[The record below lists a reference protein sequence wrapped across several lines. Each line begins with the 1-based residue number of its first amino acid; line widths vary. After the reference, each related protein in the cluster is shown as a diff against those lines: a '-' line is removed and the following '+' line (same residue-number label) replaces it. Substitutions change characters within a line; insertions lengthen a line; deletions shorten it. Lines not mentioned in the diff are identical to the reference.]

1 MKNFFRTIL
10 LFTLF
15 CFPFGGWGAYAQLYP
30 VQITTVFNSPYSVK
44 ISDYATSMDTKMQLL
59 INPTDIAISQRQV
72 RLKLYIQGNGLNVQS
87 SDYIQGQRPIFIN
100 GGELQTLTNTDIS
113 ALFRLENLQGISA
126 AQYANGLPDGMY
138 SFCFEM
144 YDFATNQK
152 ISQKSCASLYLILND
167 PPLLNTPQKNEQIA
181 STEFPNILF
190 TWTPRQI
197 NATNIS
203 YKFELKQLIDPTLDP
218 QIGFQMSPI
227 LYEETLFSTALL
239 YNLSMPI
246 LTPGMRY
253 AWRVRAIST
262 TGLSENAVFKND
274 GYSEIYSF
282 KYTSSCTAPTFL
294 LSESQSSKSVK
305 ITWEGVPEHTRY
317 QVQYKKQD
325 VPNAQ
330 WFSTN
335 SLNTQSLITNLE
347 PGVTYQFRVGS
358 SCDPAA
364 DGVQS
369 FTYSGISNFTIP
381 TETSG
386 VAAYNCG
393 IIPQINIENQ
403 KPLTNLI
410 QSETFKAGDFPV
422 TILELQG
429 ENSPYSGKGY
439 IIVPYLADT
448 KIAVEFNNIVINTDY
463 QLISGIVETSYNPE
477 WKNVGDVEDFT
488 GEGQGGQI
496 EETVPF
502 IIKDIVINANGDIV
516 VNGIDGQQ
524 VTIPGGKDTVITDS
538 GVIDADGK
546 VIVPPKVYTVD
557 SAGNG
562 SNQGVVVAEG
572 GKPTPENTDGV
583 DKSGQATAFTAK
595 GISIAF
601 SGNGSKYAFDVMP
614 EKATAALQKLYKK
627 VGDVALPYKAVING
641 DTDTVLAT
649 VNITD
654 ASVKADSI
662 VFKTQNGAKIN
673 FTRNDKVFVL
683 NVKGS
688 FSYAEEQILATI
700 KQGKKWKV
708 IGAFMLVHIS
718 RKEVNVALVPTDD
731 TSRNKLDKIIAN
743 TQAIYDKVGVKINF
757 KKEEVLNIDSASGDT
772 IKTEKNTLTST
783 YSAEQQNI
791 NALYH
796 GTDNSYVLFIT
807 NKPSSTGQDG
817 YMRLNG
823 QFGYVFPSN
832 NETFGLKTP
841 AHELGHGIFK
851 LEHPFETY
859 KTSESSTNLLM
870 DYSEGTVL
878 NHQDWKQIND
888 PAFKLY
894 AFQSQAS
901 GEQNKYAHLA
911 LTPSGIVID
920 EFYLNSERIAIV
932 FVVTKNYTIN
942 TIKYNDKNYEWSST
956 AKAFINGSE
965 KIIPKKVSKTINNK
979 VNLFRSRGDGCTYD
993 YVLIEWNTED
1003 EKVKDINARVQ
1014 EKLKSFAD
1022 YDWKLSPL
1030 DIKDASCSNNF
1041 AQELLERDQK
1051 ACSSSEIQDGV
1062 AELKE
1067 AMKLTDG
1074 EKVATSVN
1082 NACMS
1087 AIRNLTYTEIES
1099 LIKIIATQTDIKER
1113 SELAILR
1120 LMSAI
1125 KTDNYA
1131 NYYTFLEKDTNKVLK
1146 KLIDEIDDVSVYFLT
1161 DKKNYTNFIGA
1172 LVTMFNQAPK
1182 SIESRWPKETDNFA
1196 KIVINLEGIDYSS
1209 DTSSI
1214 FSPVFTSKC
1223 NDGEYN
1229 KSTGNITVNDIYT
1242 TYIYNTFDFKGSG
1255 VKKIEH
1261 IEVIEEVSPLTP
1273 IIIVPKQGKLPLV
1286 ATALGDNNLGDNSY
1300 IVPAIFLKYQKD
1312 KIRND
1317 YIEKGIITALD
1328 IATIYLSGGTALAA
1342 KVTWIRRAWAMAEV
1356 AGAVGNIAVNT
1367 ETIDPKSNLG
1377 KAINAYNIGMG
1388 VIGLKNVAVGGYKF
1402 VSSLPATTKALLRE
1416 NKGIRSLLIAHYT
1429 EWRSLTTNID
1439 KLSSAERKLITE
1451 QEEVWKVLG
1460 FVDKLGDMVYKNVK
1474 FEDFTST
1481 VSDFAKGAKS
1491 EIAQEAYKLWGE
1503 NKWDEL
1509 YDLFKNNKLNDWGGI
1524 NWPPFSGFAKINEII
1539 SAKNYK
1545 FRIDRFQ
1552 KESSL
1557 GGGFGSPILKN
1568 SEGVDDLVY
1577 TYDSRMLS
1585 DKISEGMYYFVFQ
1598 MSDKAVDVELK
1609 IGDVAPWFKK
1619 QMNLAGEQIEFS
1631 KKLHVMDATYFKNL
1645 EAKVFVNGKWRN
1657 CVIEGK
1663 GVITELQV
1671 AFNKLPIDVSDDL
1684 VDYINSSSKVLSDF
1698 KEAQKAG
1705 KLDEMVTSFEIFR
1718 KNNIKKPC
1726 L

>member
-1 MKNFFRTIL
+1 MKNIFKNIIL
-10 LFTLF
+10 FILFSLF
-15 CFPFGGWGAYAQLYP
+15 GLGGFGLEASAQIYP
-30 VQITTVFNSPYSVK
+30 VQLTSIFDSPYSVK
-44 ISDYATSMDTKMQLL
+44 ISDYATSMDAKMKLL
-59 INPTDIAISQRQV
+59 INATDISISQRQV
-72 RLKLYIQGNGLNVQS
+72 RLKLYIQGNGLTIQS

-100 GGELQTLTNTDIS
+100 GGELQTLTNTDIA
-113 ALFRLENLQGISA
+113 ALFRLENLQGISS
-126 AQYANGLPDGMY
+126 AQYAAALPEGMY
-138 SFCFEM
+138 NFCFEM
-144 YDFATNQK
+144 YDFVTNQR

-167 PPLLNTPQKNEQIA
+167 PPLLNTPQRNEQIA
-181 STEFPNILF
+181 ATDFPNIAF

-197 NATNIS
+197 NATNVS
-203 YKFELKQLIDPTLDP
+203 YKFELKQLMDPTLDP
-218 QIGFQMSPI
+218 QFGFQMAPT
-227 LYEETLFSTALL
+227 LYEQTLFGTALL

-274 GYSEIYSF
+274 GYSEINSF
-282 KYTSSCTAPTFL
+282 KYTASCTAPTFL
-294 LSESQSSKSVK
+294 LSEAQGTKSVK
-305 ITWEGVPEHTRY
+305 ITWEGIPEHTRY

-325 VPNAQ
+325 VRNAQ
-330 WFSTN
+330 WFSSN

-347 PGVTYQFRVGS
+347 PGVTYQFRVGA
-358 SCDPAA
+358 SCDPAI

-369 FTYSGISNFTIP
+369 FTYSGISTFTTP
-381 TETSG
+381 TETNA

-393 IIPQINIENQ
+393 IIPQINIQN
-403 KPLTNLI
+403 KKVLDNLI
-410 QSETFKAGDFPV
+410 QSETFTAGDFPV
-422 TILELQG
+422 TVLELEEQH
-429 ENSPYSGKGY
+429 SPYSGRGY

-448 KIAVEFNNIVINTDY
+448 KIAVEFKNIIVNTDY
-463 QLISGIVETSYNPE
+463 QLISGIVETSYNPD
-477 WKNVGDVEDFT
+477 WKNVTDIEDFT
-488 GEGQGGQI
+488 GEGAGGQI

-502 IIKDIVINANGDIV
+502 EIKDIVINANDDIV
-516 VNGIDGQQ
+516 VNGKDGEQ
-524 VTIPGGKDTVITDS
+524 VIIPGGKDTVITD
-538 GVIDADGK
+538 GK
-546 VIVPPKVYTVD
+546 GNTYNVD
-557 SAGNG
+557 KEGNG
-562 SNQGVVVAEG
+562 SNEPTKPAEG

-583 DKSGQATAFTAK
+583 DKSGQAIAFTAK
-595 GISIAF
+595 GVTIAF

-614 EKATAALQKLYKK
+614 KNAPAALQKLYKK
-627 VGDVALPYKAVING
+627 VDDFALPYKAVLNG

-649 VNITD
+649 VAITD
-654 ASVKADSI
+654 TNVKADSI
-662 VFKTQNGAKIN
+662 VFKTQNGAKVN
-673 FTRNDKVFVL
+673 FTRNDKTFVL
-683 NVKGS
+683 TVKGNL
-688 FSYAEEQILATI
+688 SYAEEQILATI
-700 KQGKKWKV
+700 KEGKKWKV

-718 RKEVNVALVPTDD
+718 PKDVNVALVPTDQV
-731 TSRNKLDKIIAN
+731 SISKLDEIITN
-743 TQAIYDKVGVKINF
+743 TQAIYNKVGVRINF
-757 KKEEVLNIDSASGDT
+757 KKEENVLDIAGITGNT
-772 IKTEKNTLTST
+772 IETEKNTLTST
-783 YSAEQQNI
+783 YSTEQQNI
-791 NALYH
+791 NALYK
-796 GTDNSYVLFIT
+796 GTGDSYVLFVT
-807 NKPSSTGQDG
+807 NKASSTGQQG

-823 QFGYVFPSN
+823 QFGYVFNSALP
-832 NETFGLKTP
+832 KTP

-851 LEHPFETY
+851 LEHPFEIY
-859 KTSESSTNLLM
+859 KTADSSTDLLM
-870 DYSEGTVL
+870 DYSSGTVL

-920 EFYLNSERIAIV
+920 EFYLNNERIAIV
-932 FVVTKNYTIN
+932 AVVTKNYTIK
-942 TIKYNDKNYEWSST
+942 TIKYNDKVYEWNST
-956 AKAFINGSE
+956 ANAFTNGVD
-965 KIIPKKVSKTINNK
+965 KIIAKKVSKTINNK

-993 YVLIEWNTED
+993 YVLVEWNTED
-1003 EKVKDINARVQ
+1003 EKVTDVTARVQ
-1014 EKLKSFAD
+1014 EKLKSFTDA
-1022 YDWKLSPL
+1022 DWKLSPL

-1041 AQELLERDQK
+1041 AQELLARDQK

-1087 AIRNLTYTEIES
+1087 AIRNLTYTEIEN
-1099 LIKIIATQTDIKER
+1099 LIKIVATQTDIKER

-1131 NYYTFLEKDTNKVLK
+1131 NYYTFLEKDNNKVLK
-1146 KLIDEIDDVSVYFLT
+1146 KLIDEIDDASVYFLT

-1182 SIESRWPKETDNFA
+1182 SIESRWPKEDDDYA
-1196 KIVINLEGIDYSS
+1196 KRVINLNAIEYDS
-1209 DTSSI
+1209 DFTSSI
-1214 FSPVFTSKC
+1214 WLQT
-1223 NDGEYN
+1223 Y
-1229 KSTGNITVNDIYT
+1229 STKH
-1242 TYIYNTFDFKGSG
+1242 NTFDYNDKTSNITIYDFYATTNYTLAGPGTITSKN
-1255 VKKIEH
+1255 VVDEI
-1261 IEVIEEVSPLTP
+1261 SPLTP
-1273 IIIVPKQGKLPLV
+1273 IVLIPEGGKLPLIE
-1286 ATALGDNNLGDNSY
+1286 TALGNNNLGNNYY
-1300 IVPAIFLKYQKD
+1300 IVPSIFLKYQKD

-1317 YIEKGIITALD
+1317 YIEKGVITALD

-1342 KVTWIRRAWAMAEV
+1342 KVTWVRRAWAIAEV

-1367 ETIDPKSNLG
+1367 ETVDPKSNLG

-1388 VIGLKNVAVGGYKF
+1388 VIGVKNIAVGGYKF
-1402 VSSLPATTKALLRE
+1402 ASSLPATTKALLKE
-1416 NKGIRSLLIAHYT
+1416 NKGIRSLLIAQYT
-1429 EWRSLTTNID
+1429 EWRSLTRNID
-1439 KLSSAERKLITE
+1439 NLSSAERKLVTE
-1451 QEEVWKVLG
+1451 QEDVWKVLG

-1474 FEDFTST
+1474 FEDFTSS
-1481 VSDFAKGAKS
+1481 VADFAKGAKS
-1491 EIAQEAYKLWGE
+1491 EIAEQAYKLWGE

-1509 YDLFKNNKLNDWGGI
+1509 YDLFKNNNLNDWNGI
-1524 NWPPFSGFAKINEII
+1524 NWPPYSGFAKINEII
-1539 SAKNYK
+1539 SAKKYQ

-1557 GGGFGSPILKN
+1557 GGGFGSPVLKN
-1568 SEGVDDLVY
+1568 SEGIDDLVY

-1585 DKISEGMYYFVFQ
+1585 DKISEGTYYFVFQ
-1598 MSDKAVDVELK
+1598 MTDKAVDVELK

-1631 KKLHVMDATYFKNL
+1631 KKLHMMDATYFKNL
-1645 EAKVFVNGKWRN
+1645 EAKVYLNGKWRN
-1657 CVIEGK
+1657 CVVEGK

-1671 AFNKLPIDVSDDL
+1671 AFNKLPIEVSDDL